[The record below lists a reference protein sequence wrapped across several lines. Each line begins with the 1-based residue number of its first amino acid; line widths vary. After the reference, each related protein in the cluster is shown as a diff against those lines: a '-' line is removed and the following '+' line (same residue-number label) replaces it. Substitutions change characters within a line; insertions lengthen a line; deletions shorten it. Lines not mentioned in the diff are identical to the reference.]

1 MAALSSPHAA
11 AMPTGDA
18 ARRPTLDTERLTLV
32 ALAAA
37 DLDAWLT
44 GDAAALEQ
52 RKGETG

>member
-1 MAALSSPHAA
+1 VAALSSPHAA